1 MSHPRYVRAR
11 SVAEA
16 IAALSGEPG
25 EGLVVAGGIV
35 VSSLLNQRLV
45 APNVLVDIARI
56 GELSDIERRADGS
69 VFIGALATHE
79 DILRS
84 AEIARSAPLL
94 AEIATDIACPR
105 LRNRGTIG
113 GSLCT
118 IGGQGDPAT
127 GLIALQAKLHLRGP
141 SGARSLPVEH
151 FYKDQFEIDIAPDE
165 ILERIEVPPLEP
177 GACFGFCKIGPRS
190 AMDWTQ
196 ITAAIAFVLRA
207 GAVSEP
213 QIGMNGVA
221 DTPNRP
227 RNVEQVL
234 DGRKPDRVDWRA
246 VAAALDAEIA
256 PTGDLVY
263 SAEYKR
269 HLGKVTLNRAFHR
282 ALKRGTVLEAKRCP

>member
-1 MSHPRYVRAR
+1 MSEPRYVRAE

-16 IAALSGEPG
+16 IAALTSDGG

-35 VSSLLNQRLV
+35 VGSLINQRLA

-56 GELSDIERRADGS
+56 AELRGIERRADGS

-84 AEIARSAPLL
+84 SEIARSAPLL
-94 AEIATDIACPR
+94 AEIAIEIACPR

-127 GLIALQAKLHLRGP
+127 GLIALRAKLHLRGL
-141 SGARSLPVEH
+141 SGARSLPVED
-151 FYKDQFEIDIAPDE
+151 FYKDQFQTDIAPDE

-177 GACFGFCKIGPRS
+177 GARFGFCKIGPRS

-196 ITAAIAFVLRA
+196 ITASIAFALQGGAISELR
-207 GAVSEP
+207 
-213 QIGMNGVA
+213 IGMNGVA
-221 DTPNRP
+221 NTPSRL

-234 DGRKPDRVDWRA
+234 HGRNPDEVDWNSA
-246 VAAALDAEIA
+246 AAALDTEIT

-263 SAEYKR
+263 TADYKR
-269 HLGKVTLNRAFHR
+269 QLAKVTLKRAFQR
-282 ALKRGTVLEAKRCP
+282 ALERQFSV

>member
-1 MSHPRYVRAR
+1 MSEPRYVRAQ

-16 IAALSGEPG
+16 IAALSGDKG

-35 VSSLLNQRLV
+35 VGSLINQRLA

-56 GELSDIERRADGS
+56 AELRGIERQLDGS
-69 VFIGALATHE
+69 TFIGALATHE
-79 DILRS
+79 DIFRS
-84 AEIARSAPLL
+84 SQIARSAPLL
-94 AEIATDIACPR
+94 AEIAKEIACPR

-141 SGARSLPVEH
+141 SGARSLPVED
-151 FYKDQFEIDIAPDE
+151 FYKDQFQTDIAPDE

-177 GACFGFCKIGPRS
+177 AACFGFCKIGPRS

-196 ITAAIAFVLRA
+196 ITASIAFVLRG
-207 GAVSEP
+207 GAISEP
-213 QIGMNGVA
+213 RIGMNGVVN
-221 DTPNRP
+221 TPSRP

-234 DGRKPDRVDWRA
+234 HGRNPNEIIWSA
-246 VAAALDAEIA
+246 IAATLDAEIA

-263 SAEYKR
+263 SADYKR
-269 HLGKVTLNRAFHR
+269 HLAKVTLKRAFQR
-282 ALKRGTVLEAKRCP
+282 ALDRQLSA